1 MIKPFRDNQNKKNTM
16 KKNILYS
23 VISIFGLLLLAN
35 CTKTTIESPD
45 DFDVTTTK
53 TTYKVGD
60 TIKFLL
66 SGLPDQV
73 IFYSGEVGMRY
84 ENAERTQGAGT
95 AKLVFQTSLQ
105 KGVLTNGDSLR
116 LLVSANLKGYDSIS
130 IVKATWSDITSRNT
144 KWPVAIST
152 SFTTSDSINLTDF
165 NNDSINIAFRYKGK
179 KSATVAQQLWRIQ
192 GFSLV
197 NILPD
202 GTKTGLFAPPQIA
215 GGTATSAFAN
225 TGWVMA
231 SLKNNTLPGFNAWNV
246 GTANTSAAKAVKNPN
261 GINIATAYPITF
273 DPGLTTGNDDNDDWL
288 ITSKVNLK
296 QVKPDF
302 GVPIKNAVAL
312 SLTKFN
318 AIPATYYKT
327 PGTYTATFVASNLDI
342 TKAQKVVRKVTF
354 TVTP

>member
-1 MIKPFRDNQNKKNTM
+1 M
-16 KKNILYS
+16 KKNIIYS
-23 VISIFGLLLLAN
+23 VISIFGLLMLAN

-45 DFDVTTTK
+45 NFDVTTSK
-53 TTYKVGD
+53 TIYKVGD

-66 SGLPDQV
+66 TGRPDQV
-73 IFYSGEVGMRY
+73 VFYSGEAGMRY
-84 ENAERTQGAGT
+84 ENAQRTLAAGT

-116 LLVSANLKGYDSIS
+116 LLVSSNLKGYDSIS
-130 IVKATWSDITSRNT
+130 IVKASWTDITSRNT
-144 KWPVAIST
+144 KWPAAIST
-152 SFTTSDSINLTDF
+152 AYTTSDSINLTDF
-165 NNDSINIAFRYKGK
+165 NTSDSINIAFRFIGK
-179 KSATVAQQLWRIQ
+179 KSATVSQQKWVMQ

-215 GGTATSAFAN
+215 GGTAASAFAN
-225 TGWVMA
+225 TGWIEA
-231 SLKNNTLPGFNAWNV
+231 SMKNNTLPGFNAWNV
-246 GTANTSAAKAVKNPN
+246 GTANISAAKAVKNPN
-261 GINIATAYPITF
+261 GITIVTAYPITF

-318 AIPATYYKT
+318 AIPATYYKI
-327 PGTYTATFVASNLDI
+327 PGTYTATFVALNLDI

>member
-1 MIKPFRDNQNKKNTM
+1 M
-16 KKNILYS
+16 KKNIIYTLFT
-23 VISIFGLLLLAN
+23 VFGLVMFAN

-45 DFDVTTTK
+45 DFNVTTSK
-53 TTYKVGD
+53 ATYKVGD
-60 TIKFLL
+60 TIKFNFTG
-66 SGLPDQV
+66 STDQI

-84 ENAERTQGAGT
+84 ENNERTIGAGI
-95 AKLVFQTSLQ
+95 AKLVFQASLQ

-116 LLVSANLKGYDSIS
+116 LLVSSNLKAYDSTS
-130 IVKATWSDITSRNT
+130 IVKAKWTDITSRNT
-144 KWPVAIST
+144 KWPLSIGT
-152 SFTTSDSINLTDF
+152 SFTTSDSIN
-165 NNDSINIAFRYKGK
+165 SINIAFRYIGK
-179 KSATVAQQLWRIQ
+179 KSAAVAQQLWRIQ

-225 TGWVMA
+225 TGWVQA

-246 GTANTSAAKAVKNPN
+246 GTANISAAKYAKNTN
-261 GINIATAYPITF
+261 GISIVTAYPITF
-273 DPGLTTGNDDNDDWL
+273 DPGITTGNDDNDDWL

-302 GVPIKNAVAL
+302 GLVIKNAVAL
-312 SLTKFN
+312 TLTRYN
-318 AIPATYYKT
+318 AIPATYYKI
-327 PGTYTATFVASNLDI
+327 PGTYTATFVAINRDI
-342 TKAQKVVRKVTF
+342 SQSQKVVRKVTF

>member
-1 MIKPFRDNQNKKNTM
+1 M
-16 KKNILYS
+16 KRNIIYPIITL
-23 VISIFGLLLLAN
+23 FGLMMFSN
-35 CTKTTIESPD
+35 CSKTTVESPD
-45 DFDVTTTK
+45 SFDVTVSK
-53 TTYKVGD
+53 PTYKVGD
-60 TIKFLL
+60 TVKFLL
-66 SGLPDQV
+66 SGSPDQV

-84 ENAERTQGAGT
+84 ENTERFTGTGT
-95 AKLVFQTSLQ
+95 AKLVFQSSLQ

-116 LLVSANLKGYDSIS
+116 LMVSSNLKGYDSIS
-130 IVKATWSDITSRNT
+130 IVKATWTDITSRNT
-144 KWPVAIST
+144 KWPAAIST
-152 SFTTSDSINLTDF
+152 AFTTSDSINLTDF

-179 KSATVAQQLWRIQ
+179 KSATVTQQKWLIQ

-225 TGWVMA
+225 TGWVEA

-246 GTANTSAAKAVKNPN
+246 GTANISAAKAVKNPN
-261 GINIATAYPITF
+261 GIPIVTAYPITF

-296 QVKPDF
+296 QVKADF

-312 SLTKFN
+312 TLTKFN
-318 AIPATYYKT
+318 AVPATYYKI
-327 PGTYTATFVASNLDI
+327 PGTYTATFVALNLDI
-342 TKAQKVVRKVTF
+342 EKTQKVVRNVTF

>member
-1 MIKPFRDNQNKKNTM
+1 M
-16 KKNILYS
+16 KRNIIYPIVTL
-23 VISIFGLLLLAN
+23 ISLMMFSN
-35 CTKTTIESPD
+35 CTKTTVESPD
-45 DFDVTTTK
+45 NFDVTTSK
-53 TTYKVGD
+53 AIYKVGD

-66 SGLPDQV
+66 SGNPDQV
-73 IFYSGEVGMRY
+73 IFYSGEVGMKH
-84 ENAERTQGAGT
+84 ENTERTLGTGT

-116 LLVSANLKGYDSIS
+116 LLVSSNLKGYDSVS
-130 IVKATWSDITSRNT
+130 IVKATWTDITSRNT
-144 KWPVAIST
+144 KWPAAIST
-152 SFTTSDSINLTDF
+152 AFTTSDSINLTDF

-179 KSATVAQQLWRIQ
+179 KSATVTQQKWLIQ

-215 GGTATSAFAN
+215 GGTAASAFAN
-225 TGWVMA
+225 TGWVEA

-246 GTANTSAAKAVKNPN
+246 GTANTSASKAVKNPN
-261 GINIATAYPITF
+261 GISIVTAYPITF

-296 QVKPDF
+296 QVKADF

-312 SLTKFN
+312 TLTKFN
-318 AIPATYYKT
+318 AVPASYYKI
-327 PGTYTATFVASNLDI
+327 PGTYTATFVAFNLDI
-342 TKAQKVVRKVTF
+342 AKTQKVVRNVTF